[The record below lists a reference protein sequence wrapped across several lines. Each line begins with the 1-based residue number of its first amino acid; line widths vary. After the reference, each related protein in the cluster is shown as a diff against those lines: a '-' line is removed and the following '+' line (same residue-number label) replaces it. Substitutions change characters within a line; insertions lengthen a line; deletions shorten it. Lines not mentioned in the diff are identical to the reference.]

1 MAIKKIKFA
10 KIHGL
15 GNDYVLINAL
25 KENLS
30 GIKFDDLARK
40 MSNRHFG
47 IGSDGIILIL
57 PSNKADFKMRIFN
70 SDGSEA
76 EMCGNGIRGFAKY
89 VYEHGLTKNKE
100 ITVETLAGIIKP
112 KIIDGMITVNMGEP
126 VLDSKKIPMIC
137 DKQKVINED
146 LKLKDGTVL
155 KVTCVSMGNP
165 HCIVFVE
172 TFGMPVEKIGY
183 EIEHH
188 KAFPKK
194 TNVEFIQIINKREI
208 AMQVWERG
216 AGVTLACGTGASA
229 AVVASVLNGK
239 TDRKVTVHLLGGDLN
254 IEWNEKDN
262 NVYMTGPAEEVYEGE
277 YNYK

>member
-1 MAIKKIKFA
+1 MAMKKIKFA

-30 GIKFDDLARK
+30 SIKLDDLARTI
-40 MSNRHFG
+40 SNRHFG

-89 VYEHGLTKNKE
+89 VYEHGLTNKKE

-112 KIIDGMITVNMGEP
+112 TIMDGMVRVNMGEP
-126 VLDSKKIPMIC
+126 VLESKKIPMIY

-146 LKLKDGTVL
+146 LKLKDGTSL

-165 HCIVFVE
+165 HCIVFVD

-194 TNVEFIQIINKREI
+194 TNVEFIQVINKKEI

-262 NVYMTGPAEEVYEGE
+262 HVYMTGPAEEVYEGE

>member
-1 MAIKKIKFA
+1 MAVKKIKFA

-25 KENLS
+25 KEDLTGS
-30 GIKFDDLARK
+30 KLDDLARK
-40 MSNRHFG
+40 MSNRNFG
-47 IGSDGIILIL
+47 VGSDGIILIL
-57 PSNKADFKMRIFN
+57 PSSKADFKMRIFN

-112 KIIDGMITVNMGEP
+112 KIIDGMVTVNMGEP
-126 VLDSKKIPMIC
+126 VLDSKKIPMIS
-137 DKQKVINED
+137 DKQKVINDD

-165 HCIVFVE
+165 HCIVFVD

-194 TNVEFIQIINKREI
+194 TNVEFIQVINKREI

-262 NVYMTGPAEEVYEGE
+262 HVYMTGPAEEVYEGE
-277 YNYK
+277 YTYR

>member
-15 GNDYVLINAL
+15 GNDYVLINAIN
-25 KENLS
+25 ENLS
-30 GIKFDDLARK
+30 GIKLDDLARK

-57 PSNKADFKMRIFN
+57 PSDKADFKMRIFN

-89 VYEHGLTKNKE
+89 VYEHGLTNKKE

-112 KIIDGMITVNMGEP
+112 KIMDGMVRVNMGEP

-137 DKQKVINED
+137 DKEKAINED
-146 LKLKDGTVL
+146 LKLKDGTAL

-165 HCIVFVE
+165 HCVVFVD

-194 TNVEFIQIINKREI
+194 TNVEFIQVINKREI

-229 AVVASVLNGK
+229 ATVAAVLNGK

-262 NVYMTGPAEEVYEGE
+262 HVYMTGPAEEVYEGE